1 MLDEL
6 NTLALLR
13 ARDQARALLATA
25 RNAMIEVERPARYAL
40 VALLADGHLL
50 LEDVPGVGKTTLA
63 RIIARTIGGHD
74 SRIQCTADLSP
85 RDVIG
90 RRSVGQP
97 ALRPQPF
104 DPGPLFANAVVMDEI
119 NRATPMLQSAL
130 FEAMEER
137 FVTRRQEAP
146 PAAAPVLRRRDDEP
160 ARVEEEMY
168 HLPFGQRDRFA
179 LCTGIGYPS
188 ANGEFDLLSRFGR
201 YDALADI
208 DPIVA
213 PGDIVKVQRSVT
225 LVEMPDEIREYLVTM
240 VRETRTHPGVA
251 VGASPR
257 AALSL
262 QRCCQALALLEDS
275 ASVVP
280 RPPAGALRRLPRPPH
295 PDPRR
300 PRPEGRVP
308 GDRGQGAR
316 AGVGGEA
323 GGDARRRP
331 RHARGQQRRPAG
343 RLPPRAPLRERLIRR
358 RRARSPGPA
367 GPGRRRPCGPP
378 GRRAA

>member
-25 RNAMIEVERPARYAL
+25 RNAMIEVERPARHAL

-90 RRSVGQP
+90 QEILSDNL
-97 ALRPQPF
+97 ALRAHTF

-137 FVTRRQEAP
+137 FVTVAKRRHPLPRPFFVVATMNPHES
-146 PAAAPVLRRRDDEP
+146 DET
-160 ARVEEEMY
+160 Y

-188 ANGEFDLLSRFGR
+188 ANGEMDLLARFGR

-213 PGDIVKVQRSVT
+213 PGDVVKVQRSVS
-225 LVEMPDEIREYLVTM
+225 LVEVPEEIRTYLVCL
-240 VRETRTHPGVA
+240 VRETRAHPATA

-275 ASVVP
+275 ATVTPRHLQELFVVCLAH
-280 RPPAGALRRLPRPPH
+280 RIQVRNGH
-295 PDPRR
+295 DPR
-300 PRPEGRVP
+300 EVC
-308 GDRGQGAR
+308 AEILASVR
-316 AGVGGEA
+316 APAWEE
-323 GGDARRRP
+323 
-331 RHARGQQRRPAG
+331 RPAAATPEIDPALLEG
-343 RLPPRAPLRERLIRR
+343 LSADLPGVSRLERRF
-358 RRARSPGPA
+358 A
-367 GPGRRRPCGPP
+367 G
-378 GRRAA
+378 

>member
-90 RRSVGQP
+90 QEIQSDNL
-97 ALRPQPF
+97 ALRPNHF

-137 FVTRRQEAP
+137 FVTVAKKRHPLPRPFFVVATMNPHES
-146 PAAAPVLRRRDDEP
+146 
-160 ARVEEEMY
+160 EETY

-213 PGDIVKVQRSVT
+213 PGDVVKVQRSVT
-225 LVEMPDEIREYLVTM
+225 LVDMPNEIREYLVTM

-280 RPPAGALRRLPRPPH
+280 RHLQELFVVCLAHRI
-295 PDPRR
+295 
-300 PRPEGRVP
+300 
-308 GDRGQGAR
+308 QTR
-316 AGVGGEA
+316 AGHDPKAVCQEIVA
-323 GGDARRRP
+323 KV
-331 RHARGQQRRPAG
+331 
-343 RLPPRAPLRERLIRR
+343 RAPEWEEKPAAPTPDVDPEMLEGLSADLPGVSRLERRF
-358 RRARSPGPA
+358 ANG
-367 GPGRRRPCGPP
+367 
-378 GRRAA
+378 

>member
-13 ARDQARALLATA
+13 ARDQARALLATV

-40 VALLADGHLL
+40 VSLLADGHLL
-50 LEDVPGVGKTTLA
+50 LEDVPGVGKTTMA

-74 SRIQCTADLSP
+74 SRIQCTADLAP

-90 RRSVGQP
+90 HEIPSDNP
-97 ALRPQPF
+97 SLRPNVF

-137 FVTRRQEAP
+137 FVTVAKKRHALPKPFFVVATMNPHES
-146 PAAAPVLRRRDDEP
+146 
-160 ARVEEEMY
+160 EETY

-188 ANGEFDLLSRFGR
+188 ANGEIDLLSRFGR

-213 PGDIVKVQRSVT
+213 PGDVVKVQRSVT
-225 LVEMPDEIREYLVTM
+225 LVDVPDEIREYLVQL
-240 VRETRTHPGVA
+240 VRETRAHPAVA

-262 QRCCQALALLEDS
+262 QRCCQALALLEDC
-275 ASVVP
+275 AAVT
-280 RPPAGALRRLPRPPH
+280 
-295 PDPRR
+295 
-300 PRPEGRVP
+300 
-308 GDRGQGAR
+308 
-316 AGVGGEA
+316 
-323 GGDARRRP
+323 P
-331 RHARGQQRRPAG
+331 RHLQELFTVCLAHRMQVRTGHSSREVCEEILAKV
-343 RLPPRAPLRERLIRR
+343 RAPEWEEQLVPITSPVDPELLEGLSADLPGVSRLERRF
-358 RRARSPGPA
+358 ASG
-367 GPGRRRPCGPP
+367 G
-378 GRRAA
+378 